1 MRNDELGTINWGR
14 GIGDYETKIPR
25 TENREWMQKKKIRSL
40 FFLLITNA
48 EKAERNDN
56 LGGKIKKGL
65 VKNDG

>member
-1 MRNDELGTINWGR
+1 MDAE
-14 GIGDYETKIPR
+14 E
-25 TENREWMQKKKIRSL
+25 ENEIL
-40 FFLLITNA
+40 VILLITNA